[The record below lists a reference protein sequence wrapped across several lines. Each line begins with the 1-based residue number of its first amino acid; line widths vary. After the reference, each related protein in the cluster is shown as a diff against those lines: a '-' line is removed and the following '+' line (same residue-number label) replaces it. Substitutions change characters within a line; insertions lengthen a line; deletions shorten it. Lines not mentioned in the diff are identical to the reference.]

1 MDKNNEQNQKM
12 INIETI
18 SDLHKIPFNVLKSS
32 KISNFKGKY
41 YDQLYKE
48 ALSLEEQEA
57 SNKPKIK
64 FVYCKNI
71 NENLDEDENKEDI
84 NPELQKPNSLS
95 EINIIEKKEKTNQ
108 KEIKIKLKRNSYE
121 VNIENENSESFHN
134 QRTNS
139 YHISSI
145 KRKEFKISKIVFEM
159 KYGTKMGEE
168 IGLIGSIKEL
178 GLWDQKNMIRMNWNE
193 GNKWRTIID
202 TSFAK
207 INTFEYKF
215 VLVEGGKIKE
225 WEKGNNRIF
234 NLYEIENLVI
244 KYINKKT
251 NNNAELVDTSDYSYN
266 FKDNTLL
273 LKCVWKN

>member
-18 SDLHKIPFNVLKSS
+18 ADLHKIPFNVLKSS

-48 ALSLEEQEA
+48 ALSLEEEEA
-57 SNKPKIK
+57 NNKPKIK

-71 NENLDEDENKEDI
+71 NENLDKDENKEDI
-84 NPELQKPNSLS
+84 NLDLQKPNSLG
-95 EINIIEKKEKTNQ
+95 EINIMKKKEKINQ
-108 KEIKIKLKRNSYE
+108 KEIKKKLKRNSYE
-121 VNIENENSESFHN
+121 VNIVNENSESFHK

-139 YHISSI
+139 NHISSI
-145 KRKEFKISKIVFEM
+145 KRKEFKIRKIVFQM

-168 IGLIGSIKEL
+168 IGLVGSIKEL
-178 GLWDQKNMIRMNWNE
+178 GLWDQNNMIRMNWNE
-193 GNKWRTIID
+193 GNNWRTIID